1 MEKTK
6 LGIGVGLAGAIMY
19 LLGLYGGYMVTLLA
33 AGYVLLAEENLW
45 LKKVAVKAVVLM
57 LAFSVLSSAANF
69 IPNVWTFLGSII
81 NAFGG
86 HLHGDFLSGFSTVLN
101 NALYLGELV
110 LFVLLAW
117 KALKQQ
123 TIAIPALDSFVE
135 KHF

>member
-6 LGIGVGLAGAIMY
+6 LGISVGLAGAVMY

-33 AGYVLLAEENLW
+33 AGYILLVEENAW
-45 LKKVAVKAVVLM
+45 LKKAAVKTVMLM
-57 LAFSVLSSAANF
+57 IAFSVLSSAANF
-69 IPNVWTFLGSII
+69 LPNVWAFLGSII

-101 NALYLGELV
+101 NALYLAELV
-110 LFVLLAW
+110 LSVLLAW

-123 TIAIPALDSFVE
+123 TIEIPALDRFLE
-135 KHF
+135 KNF

>member
-33 AGYVLLAEENLW
+33 AGYVLLAEENAW

-69 IPNVWTFLGSII
+69 LPNAWAFLGSILSV
-81 NAFGG
+81 FGA

-101 NALYLGELV
+101 NALYFAELV
-110 LFVLLAW
+110 LFILLAW

-123 TIAIPALDSFVE
+123 TIAIAALDSFVD